1 MWFAGEAI
9 ILGLVRIVAHVD
21 MDAFYAAVEAQRN
34 PALRDRP
41 LVVGAD
47 PKEGHG
53 RGVVTAASY
62 AARRY
67 GIRSALPI
75 SRAWRL
81 AEAARRRGEPE
92 TIFVR
97 DDHAL
102 YREVSARIMAILAT
116 AGDAFQKTSVDEAY
130 LELSSLGS
138 FDAAVERARRLK
150 ADIVSKE
157 GLTASVGIGPNKLV
171 AKIASDFQ
179 KPDGLRVVR
188 PEEVQPFLDP
198 LRIRVI
204 PGIGP
209 KTERFLH
216 ERHIRTV
223 ADLRTLDLAQLAE
236 WFGRWGEDLF
246 AKARG
251 LSESAV
257 SNERE
262 RKSVGEQETFEVDT
276 LDATFVLERA
286 RALARTVW
294 SRLEG
299 HGFRAFRTVTVTVR
313 FENFITFA
321 SSRTGREVWTSEEAL
336 CAAALEPLVHAPE
349 AIHSA
354 RIGGIGV
361 VDHAA
366 LERERAQARPLARV
380 RGHVGPGRGREL
392 GDRSLA
398 AGCFPDQ
405 RRLAP
410 VVVFDRPLALLLLG
424 EPDIEIGVEVAA
436 ERGRPG
442 KRPPHPP
449 LVRLQ
454 LRERRPRHRRKHD
467 VVVGQVDGEAVES
480 VGDRRAG
487 RTPCFVVG
495 PEHEVVDEELR
506 APSEKVGQRGAPL
519 VRLESVLLVDPD
531 PRQLLPSPRQLVAAP
546 RELLLRLEQLEP
558 RCEPL
563 FTCPGHVLRHR
574 SSLFPLSAP
583 YRSPL

>member
-1 MWFAGEAI
+1 M
-9 ILGLVRIVAHVD
+9 RIVAHVD

-102 YREVSARIMAILAT
+102 YGAVSARIMAILAP

-138 FDAAVERARRLK
+138 FEAAVERALRLK
-150 ADIVSKE
+150 AEIVSQE

-171 AKIASDFQ
+171 AKIASDFE
-179 KPDGLRVVR
+179 KPDGLTVVR
-188 PEEVQPFLDP
+188 AEEVQPFLDP

-223 ADLRTLDLAQLAE
+223 ADLRTVERTQLAE
-236 WFGRWGEDLF
+236 WFGRW
-246 AKARG
+246 ARG

-262 RKSVGEQETFEVDT
+262 RKSVGEQETFEIDT

-294 SRLEG
+294 SRLEA

-321 SSRTGREVWTSEEAL
+321 RSRTGREAWTSAEAL
-336 CAAALEPLVHAPE
+336 GAEALELLRPFL
-349 AIHSA
+349 
-354 RIGGIGV
+354 
-361 VDHAA
+361 DD
-366 LERERAQARPLARV
+366 REN
-380 RGHVGPGRGREL
+380 
-392 GDRSLA
+392 
-398 AGCFPDQ
+398 
-405 RRLAP
+405 
-410 VVVFDRPLALLLLG
+410 
-424 EPDIEIGVEVAA
+424 
-436 ERGRPG
+436 
-442 KRPPHPP
+442 
-449 LVRLQ
+449 
-454 LRERRPRHRRKHD
+454 PRHRK
-467 VVVGQVDGEAVES
+467 
-480 VGDRRAG
+480 
-487 RTPCFVVG
+487 
-495 PEHEVVDEELR
+495 
-506 APSEKVGQRGAPL
+506 
-519 VRLESVLLVDPD
+519 
-531 PRQLLPSPRQLVAAP
+531 
-546 RELLLRLEQLEP
+546 LRLIGIRAEKL
-558 RCEPL
+558 
-563 FTCPGHVLRHR
+563 
-574 SSLFPLSAP
+574 
-583 YRSPL
+583 YR

>member
-1 MWFAGEAI
+1 M
-9 ILGLVRIVAHVD
+9 RIVAHVD
-21 MDAFYAAVEAQRN
+21 MDAFYAAVEAQRD

-102 YREVSARIMAILAT
+102 YREVSARIMAILVP

-150 ADIVSKE
+150 AEIVSQE
-157 GLTASVGIGPNKLV
+157 GLTASVRIGLV

-179 KPDGLRVVR
+179 KPDGLTVVR

-223 ADLRTLDLAQLAE
+223 ADLRTLERAQLAE

-262 RKSVGEQETFEVDT
+262 RKSVGEQETFEIDT

-286 RALARTVW
+286 RALVGTVW

-313 FENFITFA
+313 FENFTTFA
-321 SSRTGREVWTSEEAL
+321 RSRTGREAWTSEEAL
-336 CAAALEPLVHAPE
+336 CAEALE
-349 AIHSA
+349 
-354 RIGGIGV
+354 
-361 VDHAA
+361 
-366 LERERAQARPLARV
+366 
-380 RGHVGPGRGREL
+380 
-392 GDRSLA
+392 
-398 AGCFPDQ
+398 
-405 RRLAP
+405 
-410 VVVFDRPLALLLLG
+410 LLLPFL
-424 EPDIEIGVEVAA
+424 DD
-436 ERGRPG
+436 
-442 KRPPHPP
+442 
-449 LVRLQ
+449 
-454 LRERRPRHRRKHD
+454 RENPRHRK
-467 VVVGQVDGEAVES
+467 
-480 VGDRRAG
+480 
-487 RTPCFVVG
+487 
-495 PEHEVVDEELR
+495 
-506 APSEKVGQRGAPL
+506 
-519 VRLESVLLVDPD
+519 
-531 PRQLLPSPRQLVAAP
+531 
-546 RELLLRLEQLEP
+546 LRLIGVRAEK
-558 RCEPL
+558 
-563 FTCPGHVLRHR
+563 
-574 SSLFPLSAP
+574 LS
-583 YRSPL
+583 R

>member
-1 MWFAGEAI
+1 M
-9 ILGLVRIVAHVD
+9 RIVAHVD

-102 YREVSARIMAILAT
+102 YREVSARIMAILVP

-150 ADIVSKE
+150 AEIVSQE
-157 GLTASVGIGPNKLV
+157 GLTASVRIGLV

-179 KPDGLRVVR
+179 KPDGLTVVR

-223 ADLRTLDLAQLAE
+223 ADLRTLERAQLAE

-262 RKSVGEQETFEVDT
+262 RKSVGEQETFEIDT

-321 SSRTGREVWTSEEAL
+321 RSRTGREAWTSAEAL
-336 CAAALEPLVHAPE
+336 CAEALE
-349 AIHSA
+349 
-354 RIGGIGV
+354 
-361 VDHAA
+361 
-366 LERERAQARPLARV
+366 
-380 RGHVGPGRGREL
+380 
-392 GDRSLA
+392 
-398 AGCFPDQ
+398 
-405 RRLAP
+405 
-410 VVVFDRPLALLLLG
+410 LLLPFL
-424 EPDIEIGVEVAA
+424 DD
-436 ERGRPG
+436 
-442 KRPPHPP
+442 
-449 LVRLQ
+449 
-454 LRERRPRHRRKHD
+454 RENPRHRK
-467 VVVGQVDGEAVES
+467 
-480 VGDRRAG
+480 
-487 RTPCFVVG
+487 
-495 PEHEVVDEELR
+495 
-506 APSEKVGQRGAPL
+506 
-519 VRLESVLLVDPD
+519 
-531 PRQLLPSPRQLVAAP
+531 
-546 RELLLRLEQLEP
+546 LRLIGVRAEK
-558 RCEPL
+558 
-563 FTCPGHVLRHR
+563 
-574 SSLFPLSAP
+574 LS
-583 YRSPL
+583 R